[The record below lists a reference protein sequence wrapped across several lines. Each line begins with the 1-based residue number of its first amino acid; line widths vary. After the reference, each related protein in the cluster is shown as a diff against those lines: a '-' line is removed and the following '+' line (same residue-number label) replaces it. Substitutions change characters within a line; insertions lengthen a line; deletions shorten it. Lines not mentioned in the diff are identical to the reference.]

1 MAWNEEQDLLL
12 CREILISQ
20 PYKFPFGSRERGHC
34 WSEVAN
40 RLNECHQPRF
50 TVDQRAVRER
60 YAKIEKYFKNRMA
73 KEERASGINGEESEL
88 DQAIQ
93 DIMGMAEAAQEE
105 IIQKVAENKIS
116 RDKERMTAE
125 DVRKR
130 SMERL
135 SETQERE
142 KFENETKK
150 RRSNADTL
158 EFLREKAEKEFEMKG
173 EELELKRREIET
185 RLKELEYKRERDWF
199 ERERRKKRGEKRMKR
214 MRK

>member
-1 MAWNEEQDLLL
+1 MAWTEEHDLLL

-20 PYKFPFGSRERGHC
+20 PYKFPFGSREWWYC

-40 RLNECHQPRF
+40 RLNKCHQPRF

-73 KEERASGINGEESEL
+73 KEERASGINAEESEL

-93 DIMGMAEAAQEE
+93 DIMGMAEAAEVE
-105 IIQKVAENKIS
+105 ITQKAAENKNS
-116 RDKERMTAE
+116 RDKDRLTAE

-130 SMERL
+130 SMEIL

-142 KFENETKK
+142 K
-150 RRSNADTL
+150 
-158 EFLREKAEKEFEMKG
+158 
-173 EELELKRREIET
+173 LKMRQ
-185 RLKELEYKRERDWF
+185 KREDQMQTLWNF
-199 ERERRKKRGEKRMKR
+199 LERRQKRNLK
-214 MRK
+214 